1 MTDDITLM
9 EASFSPILV
18 VKMGGRVIKEVELQA
33 ELSIGRAE
41 DSDLQLMDPK
51 ASRHHARVHREGAI
65 FILTDLGSANG
76 TRVEGVRLT
85 APHTLKHGE
94 RVTIGDTEL
103 LYQEPGQSFD
113 DTITAAEIPAAVRAA
128 ADTLPPQP
136 APSLPPSSPRAAL
149 RLRGM
154 SRGTLVGLA
163 LAAAILFLAVIA
175 IMLYVFAPGVYER
188 IGLISPASPTPPE
201 VITSPSPP
209 AAVETPGETPPAT
222 GEVATSTTSPI
233 DSQEMNDLLLQADAL
248 TRRSKFD
255 DAILIYEDLADRAAG
270 DARPEVGWAWA
281 LILDDRA
288 DQALAHAL
296 RARDLDPTSADA
308 AAVLSRVYI
317 ETADK
322 ANALTLAQEA
332 VQLDPSNA
340 GARAALAEA
349 YMHNGRTR
357 EAVDE
362 ADLALVQDI
371 NRAEAHRIRGW
382 LYFVVDSDLGRAAS
396 ELQIAAGLQPELWLR
411 RHELGQ
417 LLLEAEDFLTA
428 IMAFQDALNIRPKAR
443 TYTAIGEA
451 YYHLGQYDQA
461 KASLQQ
467 ALSVGADDADT
478 YGLLAAALAQLD
490 RCDDAETYIDKA
502 LDIDP
507 DNPHALEAQDLCEEG
522 GAPSSPSPTTGSSS
536 QATTDSG
543 SGSTPQPTKPPPPP
557 ASLSGRIA
565 FPVWNTQLAKYDVYV
580 ANVDGDERKV
590 VAQQMRQ
597 PAFSADGDW
606 LAVNGE
612 RSNYEHMCIVRPDG
626 SGLQEITAFFEDGQP
641 SWSHTAEKLVFAS
654 TRHGDKQWRIY
665 IIDGVPFGGGKTE
678 GRTLNYGP
686 DDVRGQMPAWL
697 PNGRIVY
704 RECHPASPRNE
715 CNGLGLFIMPS
726 QPGPHTPKE
735 LTDHPE
741 DTAPAAYGDQVAF
754 MSNRDGNWEIYVVN
768 VDGSGLKRLTSNAA
782 NDGLPT
788 WSPDGKTLAFVSN
801 QGGAWA
807 VWAMSPDGSNQRK
820 LFPIGG
826 AGLTSDWQHERISW
840 GP

>member
-1 MTDDITLM
+1 MTDDITLI
-9 EASFSPILV
+9 EASLFPRLV
-18 VKMGGRVIKEVELQA
+18 VTVGGRIIREVELRT

-51 ASRHHARVHREGAI
+51 ASRHHARVHREGAT
-65 FILTDLGSANG
+65 FVVTDLGSANG

-85 APHTLKHGE
+85 APHTLQHGE
-94 RVTIGDTEL
+94 RITIGDTEL
-103 LYQEPGQSFD
+103 LYQEPGQPVE
-113 DTITAAEIPAAVRAA
+113 DTITAAGIPAAVRAVA
-128 ADTLPPQP
+128 GTQAPPV
-136 APSLPPSSPRAAL
+136 APSPPPRAAKAVP
-149 RLRGM
+149 RFRGM
-154 SRGTLVGLA
+154 NRGLA
-163 LAAAILFLAVIA
+163 IGLVVAGAVVLLMAVAALAIYLLA
-175 IMLYVFAPGVYER
+175 PDVYER
-188 IGLISPASPTPPE
+188 IGLISPASPTPA
-201 VITSPSPP
+201 VIASPSPP
-209 AAVETPGETPPAT
+209 VVVETPGETPPAT
-222 GEVATSTTSPI
+222 GELPTSTTSPV
-233 DSQEMNDLLLQADAL
+233 DPQEINDLLLQADAL

-255 DAILIYEDLADRAAG
+255 DALLIYEDLAGRAPD
-270 DARPEVGWAWA
+270 DARPQVGWAWA

-288 DQALAHAL
+288 GEALAHAL
-296 RARDLDPTSADA
+296 RARDLDPASADA
-308 AAVLSRVYI
+308 ATVLSRAYI
-317 ETADK
+317 ETGDRS
-322 ANALTLAQEA
+322 NALTLAEEA
-332 VQLDPSNA
+332 VQLDANNA
-340 GARAALAEA
+340 GAHAALAGA
-349 YMHNGRTR
+349 YMHNGRTG

-371 NRAEAHRIRGW
+371 NSAEAHRIRGW
-382 LYFVVDSDLGRAAS
+382 LYFVADNDLGRAAS

-417 LLLEAEDFLTA
+417 LLLEAEDFVTA
-428 IMAFQDALNIRPKAR
+428 IMAFQDALAIRPKAR

-467 ALSVGADDADT
+467 ALSAGADDADT
-478 YGLLAAALAQLD
+478 NGLLAAALAQLG

-507 DNPHALEAQDLCEEG
+507 DHPYALEAQDLCEEEG
-522 GAPSSPSPTTGSSS
+522 EPSPPSPTTGSSTE
-536 QATTDSG
+536 ATPG
-543 SGSTPQPTKPPPPP
+543 SVSEATPRPTRPPSPP

-565 FPVWNTQLAKYDVYV
+565 FPVWNTQSNKYDVYV
-580 ANVDGDERKV
+580 ANVDGSGRRM
-590 VAQQMRQ
+590 VAEQMRQ
-597 PAFSADGDW
+597 PAFNAGGDW
-606 LAVNGE
+606 LAVNGD
-612 RSNYEHMCIVRPDG
+612 RPNYEHLCLVRPDG
-626 SGLQEITAFFEDGQP
+626 SSLQEITAFLEDGQP
-641 SWSHTAEKLVFAS
+641 DWSHTGERLVFAS
-654 TRHGDKQWRIY
+654 TRHGDKQFRIY

-697 PNGRIVY
+697 PDDRIVY
-704 RECHPASPRNE
+704 RGCHLASPRTE
-715 CNGLGLFIMPS
+715 CNGLGLFIMSS

-735 LTDHPE
+735 LTDHPG
-741 DTAPAAYGDQVAF
+741 DTAPAASGDQVAF

-826 AGLTSDWQHERISW
+826 AGLTSDWEHERISW